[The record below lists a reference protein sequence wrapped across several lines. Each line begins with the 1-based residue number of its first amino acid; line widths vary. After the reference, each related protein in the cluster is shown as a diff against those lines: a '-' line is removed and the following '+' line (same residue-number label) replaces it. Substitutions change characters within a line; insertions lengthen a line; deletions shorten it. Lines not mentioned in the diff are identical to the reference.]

1 MTMNAAPLEAVSMAM
16 DSMGENNTIC
26 MIYLSFLSGVR
37 VPSIF
42 WQLESINFNPENKQA
57 K

>member
-1 MTMNAAPLEAVSMAM
+1 MNAAPLEAVSMAM